1 MRRPGGPWYVR
12 AVSAAPPLSTQVN
25 RGVAWAGASQTII
38 ALTDLVSQMVVLA
51 VWVSA
56 YDFGVA
62 MLAYTLY
69 TLLDT
74 AADLGVTSSLIQRDD
89 HTPEKVSTVFW
100 FNVFISTGLF
110 LLLLVAG
117 PLYGAFQE
125 HEVVGW
131 LLIAYGGKLLF
142 QNTYAIPFALLR
154 KQLRFD
160 EIAKLRTVA
169 HVGESIGRIVFA
181 ALGATVWC
189 FTLAALTRA
198 FLFGVLMQAR
208 HPFVPKLV
216 FRPREVAEYIRF
228 GVRAAASQIIYRV
241 YISMDVVIVGQLFG
255 AVATGIYSLAQQI
268 VLEAVRTITNVV
280 SDVAFPTFARLRH
293 DRERLADQF
302 VRFTRL
308 NLVAVLP
315 FLVLVV
321 LVIPEF
327 LTTFYRNKWSP
338 AELEVTATATRILC
352 LTGVLRALGF
362 LGPQLLD
369 GIGRPD
375 LTLRYQSF
383 AAVFVPGGFLA
394 CGWLL
399 GRTLGGPVS
408 IALAWSLVYPVA
420 FGVLG
425 YLVVVSIRLPLGR
438 YLRACWGIV
447 ACCAAGLAAG
457 GLVWPLVAGL
467 GPASRMVVEGGG
479 ATIVMA
485 LLLAYWQD
493 YGPRA
498 LIRSLK

>member
-1 MRRPGGPWYVR
+1 VRGPGGPCYVR
-12 AVSAAPPLSTQVN
+12 TVSAAPPLSTQVN

-51 VWVSA
+51 VWISP
-56 YDFGVA
+56 YDYGVA
-62 MLAYTLY
+62 MMAYSLY

-100 FNVFISTGLF
+100 FNVFISSGLF
-110 LLLLVAG
+110 LLLLVLG

-125 HEVVGW
+125 HKVVGW
-131 LLIAYGGKLLF
+131 LLIAYGGKLIF

-154 KQLRFD
+154 KQLRFG

-169 HVGESIGRIVFA
+169 HVGESIARVVFA
-181 ALGATVWC
+181 ALGITVWC
-189 FTLAALTRA
+189 FTLAALIRVVI
-198 FLFGVLMQAR
+198 FGVLMQAR
-208 HPFVPKLV
+208 HSFVPKLV
-216 FRPREVAEYIRF
+216 FRPREVSDYIRF
-228 GVRAAASQIIYRV
+228 GVRAAASQLLYRV
-241 YISMDVVIVGQLFG
+241 YISMDVVVVGYLFG
-255 AVATGIYSLAQQI
+255 AAAVGIYSLALWI

-302 VRFTRL
+302 IRFTRL

-315 FLVLVV
+315 FLVLVL

-327 LTTFYRNKWSP
+327 LTTFYSNKWSP
-338 AELEVTATATRILC
+338 AQLAITADATRILC

-375 LTLRYQSF
+375 LTLRYQGF
-383 AAVFVPGGFLA
+383 AAVVVPGGFLL
-394 CGWLL
+394 CGSLL
-399 GRTLGGPVS
+399 GRALGGPV
-408 IALAWSLVYPVA
+408 AVAMAWSVAYPLA
-420 FGVLG
+420 FGVLA
-425 YLVVVSIRLPLGR
+425 YLVAVTIRLPLGR

-457 GLVWPLVAGL
+457 VLTWPFTGALGAG
-467 GPASRMVVEGGG
+467 SRMVVEAGL
-479 ATIVMA
+479 AIAVMA
-485 LLLAYWQD
+485 LLLGYWQGL
-493 YGPRA
+493 GPRA